1 MNYIAL
7 PSSFS
12 IPISRRMKWNHN
24 IILNTISFLY
34 NIQYNTFK
42 LIFLSKNVFLI
53 SPQVWCVATG
63 HPAGR
68 MIGVIVAPSWVC
80 NPFTFA
86 ISWSPSRGAYQPR
99 TTWPAI
105 VKLSIINWS
114 SPPTYINLL
123 KGNQSSFCQ
132 KKLWNK
138 SEILQH
144 GVSKTGRGKSWFHF
158 SHSYKETI

>member
-1 MNYIAL
+1 MVI
-7 PSSFS
+7 
-12 IPISRRMKWNHN
+12 
-24 IILNTISFLY
+24 
-34 NIQYNTFK
+34 
-42 LIFLSKNVFLI
+42 V
-53 SPQVWCVATG
+53 VATG
-63 HPAGR
+63 QPAGR
-68 MIGVIVAPSWVC
+68 MIGVMVAPSWVC

-123 KGNQSSFCQ
+123 EGNQSSFCQ

-138 SEILQH
+138 FCSMACLKLEGGNPDFISHTLIRKP
-144 GVSKTGRGKSWFHF
+144 SKSNKLIIPSHLLLYCTVHQSIKGKPSNLFGKAQQNKPLASF
-158 SHSYKETI
+158 QAYFLRFLFFKNITN